1 MNHAHDAGLTAVARV
16 RGVRETDSR
25 LGLSTALAETRAAQA
40 EVDALRLRMAGANTF
55 QAGSAGEFLALR
67 TSLEVLGDRLVAAEQ
82 ARDAARLISDA
93 AHDRWQHDKSRLS
106 AVESL
111 LDRRAAA
118 RRAEVARA
126 EARELDDI
134 AAQRWLRDREEATR

>member
-1 MNHAHDAGLTAVARV
+1 MSQVHDAGLRAVARV

-40 EVDALRLRMAGANTF
+40 AVDVLRHRMAEADRF

-67 TSLEVLGDRLVAAEQ
+67 RSLEVIGDRLIAAEQ

-93 AHDRWQHDKSRLS
+93 AHAQWQHDRSRLA
-106 AVESL
+106 AVEGL
-111 LDRRAAA
+111 LERRAAA
-118 RRAEVARA
+118 RRAEAARA

-134 AAQRWLRDREEATR
+134 AAQRWLRGREGAAR